1 MIEETKFQELRAALM
16 DGEQSGEATE
26 FDFEAFSR
34 RSVSRDRASRKR

>member
-26 FDFEAFSR
+26 FDFEAFL
-34 RSVSRDRASRKR
+34 AQKRQPR